1 MKLGMGLL
9 KRMAVAAAL
18 ALAVPAA
25 LAAGTFV
32 IAIAGAQSAAAQTI
46 EVRGNQRVDAD
57 TIRSYFRT
65 TPGERL
71 DAIKIDQG
79 LKALYATG
87 LYADVKISQ
96 EANRIVVT
104 VVENLT
110 INRVAFEGN
119 KKVKTEVLTGE
130 VQTKAR
136 GALSRPMV
144 QADVQRIVEVYR
156 RQGYF
161 NVRVDPKIIDQPNN
175 RVDLV
180 FEITEEQKTTVRK
193 INFVGNKAFSDYKLL
208 DVITTIRSNWLSW
221 LSNRDV
227 YDPERVAA
235 DQELLRR
242 FYLKN
247 GYADFRILSATVDMD
262 PDTKGFVLNFTLEEG
277 EQYKFGTID
286 IVSNIRDADPESL
299 RKLMRVGSGK
309 TYDAEAVE
317 KTVEAMTI
325 ELSRYGYAF
334 SQVRPRGD
342 RDVQTRIIN
351 IVFVLEQGPRVYV
364 ERINVRGNTRTRDW
378 VVRREFDLQ
387 EGDAYNRVLI
397 DRAERRLRN
406 LGYFKNVKIT
416 NEPGSAPDRVLVI
429 VDVEE
434 QMTGEFSV
442 GGGYSTSDG
451 MIGEVSVAER
461 NFLGRGHFVRVA
473 GQYGQRARGVEFS
486 FTEPYFLDTR
496 TSAGFD
502 IFAKQNLRSDYN
514 PVDVQNIGGTLRTGM
529 PLTEELALGLRYT
542 AFQRKISADAG
553 LFDGCNNVPANCAP
567 ILVGGGTDTKELSN
581 AYKQQLGSSIT
592 SQVGYTLAYNTLDE
606 NKNPS
611 RGVIARLNQDLAGL
625 GGDAKFIRTTA
636 DARTYYPITGDLTGM
651 IRVQGGHI
659 AGFGNSSGGGGSLRI
674 LDQFF
679 QGPDLVRGFAPA
691 GIGPRDLGSPDRDPL
706 GGTLYWGASAELIFP
721 FPYTPKDFG
730 LKAAFFADA
739 GSLWGYDSATNFAG
753 VPGVVAPPPCPTGSA
768 LKGPA
773 ATGICLADSASV
785 RASVGAS
792 VIWASPF
799 GPLRV
804 DFAYP
809 LLKEPWD
816 KKQVFRF
823 GAASS
828 F

>member
-32 IAIAGAQSAAAQTI
+32 IAIVGAQSAAAQTI

-119 KKVKTEVLTGE
+119 RKVKTEVLTGE

-262 PDTKGFVLNFTLEEG
+262 PDSKGFSLTFTLDEG
-277 EQYKFGTID
+277 EQYRFGTID

-299 RKLMRVGSGK
+299 RKLMRVGAGK

-342 RDVQTRIIN
+342 RDVQARIIN

-378 VVRREFDLQ
+378 VIRREFDLQ

-406 LGYFKNVKIT
+406 LGYFKNVKIN
-416 NEPGSAPDRVLVI
+416 NEPGSAPDRVIVI

-451 MIGEVSVAER
+451 FIGEASIAER
-461 NFLGRGHFVRVA
+461 NFLGRGQYVRL
-473 GQYGQRARGVEFS
+473 GGSFGQRTKGVEFS

-496 TSAGFD
+496 TAAGFD
-502 IFAKQNLRSDYN
+502 IFWKQSARSQYN
-514 PVDVQNIGGTLRTGM
+514 PVDVQNVGGTLRLGL
-529 PLTEELALGLRYT
+529 PLTEEVGLGLRYT
-542 AFQRKISADAG
+542 VFQRKISADAG
-553 LFDGCNNVPANCAP
+553 SVRWAVRPTANP
-567 ILVGGGTDTKELSN
+567 RRGGPFRRAWDRPQELSN
-581 AYKQQLGSSIT
+581 AYKQQLGTAIT
-592 SQVGYTLAYNTLDE
+592 SQVGYTLAYNTLDD

-611 RGVIARLNQDLAGL
+611 RGVVGEVESGLRRARWGREIHSHDAPTCAASIQSPGISRACCACRAVTSPVLA
-625 GGDAKFIRTTA
+625 A
-636 DARTYYPITGDLTGM
+636 ARAAEIC
-651 IRVQGGHI
+651 V
-659 AGFGNSSGGGGSLRI
+659 SSISSSRGRIWCAALR
-674 LDQFF
+674 L
-679 QGPDLVRGFAPA
+679 
-691 GIGPRDLGSPDRDPL
+691 
-706 GGTLYWGASAELIFP
+706 
-721 FPYTPKDFG
+721 
-730 LKAAFFADA
+730 
-739 GSLWGYDSATNFAG
+739 
-753 VPGVVAPPPCPTGSA
+753 
-768 LKGPA
+768 
-773 ATGICLADSASV
+773 
-785 RASVGAS
+785 RASGRAISDPPTKTRLVAHFTGARRPS
-792 VIWASPF
+792 
-799 GPLRV
+799 
-804 DFAYP
+804 
-809 LLKEPWD
+809 
-816 KKQVFRF
+816 
-823 GAASS
+823 
-828 F
+828 